1 MKYLSLAVGL
11 FAALA
16 LVFGARSGDATVI
29 GLGVAAA
36 ICAATTYR
44 SHAISSFLKIFV
56 AIFGIETV
64 AFGAAYLLGKTDYWP
79 EAYRAYLIPESLPL
93 TIAMFGILV
102 YAVAQIPVIKTMTR
116 IADLYY
122 DNDEIGRARL
132 LPGFEYQAL
141 ERRIAVAMVVFLV
154 VVNQAQVAIN
164 VRLSFFSRDW
174 FNAIQDRRADDFW
187 QLLLWVFTPW
197 AFIYVASAVIE
208 FVVQSMLIIRWRR
221 WLTNYYV
228 TRWQSSGTH
237 YRMSLADTG
246 ADNPDQRIAEDVN
259 RFIAGGTSSSAS
271 SYGIYSYS
279 ILLISTLSSLVSF
292 SIILWTLS
300 GNYDVPIINAP
311 VPGFLFWVA
320 LIYAVVGTLVTHLI
334 GQPLVRL
341 YFARQRY
348 EADFRFSLVRLR
360 EYAEQIALLRGEP
373 TERANLRDRFGAVI
387 GNYIDIVRRRKW
399 LLFFTNMYGQISP
412 IIPYVFTAP
421 FYFAGKIQL
430 GIMTQTASAFG
441 RVESALTFFV
451 NYYVELADFKSVLD
465 RLTSFE
471 NAIERG
477 LVLGTAPPRID
488 IAEGQTDG
496 LKIENLNLKLP
507 QGTTIVTV
515 PSLSLRSGETTLLT
529 GPSGSGKST
538 LFRALAGIWPFGE
551 GRVSMPAGKSLMLL
565 PQRPYIP
572 VGTLRGAIAYPA
584 EPNAYDDGTIK
595 QALIATRLPH
605 LIARLDEE
613 AHWAQV
619 LSLGEQQRVA
629 IARALLAKPDWLF
642 LDEATAALDEDL
654 EEDVYR
660 LLAERLTKTTII
672 SIGHRSTLRAFHK
685 RRIDLRPVPGGG
697 FAPADAREAVPA

>member
-1 MKYLSLAVGL
+1 LAVGL
-11 FAALA
+11 FAAVSFVLG
-16 LVFGARSGDATVI
+16 VSSGDGIVI

-36 ICAATTYR
+36 ICAVTTYL
-44 SHAISSFLKIFV
+44 SCDISSFLKIFA

-64 AFGAAYLLGKTDYWP
+64 AFGAAYLLGSTGYWP
-79 EAYRAYLIPESLPL
+79 EAYRAYLMPWEVPL

-102 YAVAQIPVIKTMTR
+102 YAVAHVPVIKAMTR

-132 LPGFEYQAL
+132 LPGLEYQAL
-141 ERRIAVAMVVFLV
+141 ERRIATAMVVFLV
-154 VVNQAQVAIN
+154 VVNQVQVAIIL
-164 VRLSFFSRDW
+164 RLSFFNRDW
-174 FNAIQDRRADDFW
+174 FNAIQDKRADDFW

-228 TRWQSSGTH
+228 TRWQSAGTH
-237 YRMSLADTG
+237 YRMSLGDSG

-259 RFIAGGTSSSAS
+259 RFIAGGTSSAAS
-271 SYGIYSYS
+271 GYGIYSYS

-292 SIILWTLS
+292 SFILWTLS
-300 GNYDVPIINAP
+300 GNYDVPFINRP
-311 VPGFLFWVA
+311 IPGFLFWVA
-320 LIYAVVGTLVTHLI
+320 LIYAIVGTLVTHVI
-334 GQPLVRL
+334 GRPLVRL

-373 TERANLRDRFGAVI
+373 TERANLRGRFGAVI
-387 GNYIDIVRRRKW
+387 SNYVDIVRRRKW

-441 RVESALTFFV
+441 RVEAALTFFV

-477 LVLGTAPPRID
+477 LTLGTAPPRIE
-488 IAEGQTDG
+488 IAEGQADG

-507 QGTTIVTV
+507 QGNTIVTV
-515 PSLSLRSGETTLLT
+515 PSLNLRPGETTLVT

-584 EPNAYDDGTIK
+584 EPSAYDDGTIK
-595 QALIATRLPH
+595 QALIAVRLPH
-605 LIARLDEE
+605 LIGRLDEE

-660 LLAERLTKTTII
+660 LLAERLTKTTIV

-685 RRIDLRPVPGGG
+685 RRIEMRPAQGGA